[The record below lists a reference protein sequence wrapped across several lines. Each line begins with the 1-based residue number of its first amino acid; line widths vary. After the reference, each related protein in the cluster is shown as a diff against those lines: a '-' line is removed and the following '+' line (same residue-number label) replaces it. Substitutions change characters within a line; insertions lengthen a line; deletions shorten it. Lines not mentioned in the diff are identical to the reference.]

1 MKRPKGIVDFAPDP
15 ELFPFESR
23 WFESSVGPV
32 HYVDEG
38 DGRPL
43 LMLHGNPDWSFLYR
57 RFVAALRGEFRCVAP
72 DYPGFGLSAHPDG
85 YGYTAAE
92 HAVVVGELVDELGL
106 EGIVIVGA
114 DWGGPIGLE
123 IATQNP
129 DRVQG
134 FVMGNTWCWPVA
146 SAAQREFAER
156 MRSEPVQRE
165 IYEDNYFVTTKM
177 ANQLVADLSD
187 AEFRHYTDV
196 VPTPASREGIA
207 VFPREILDAEEWLVA
222 ILERI
227 PSTVADKPIVLTF
240 GREDPS
246 LGAPEVIERWQ
257 SLFVNSTF
265 VDLPGASH
273 YIQED
278 APEAMIEAIRS
289 AFGT

>member
-1 MKRPKGIVDFAPDP
+1 MKRPEGIVNFAPDP

-23 WFESSVGPV
+23 WFDSSVGPV

-57 RFVAALRGEFRCVAP
+57 KFVAALLGEFRCVAP

-85 YGYTAAE
+85 YRYTAAE
-92 HAVVVGELVDELGL
+92 HAVVVGELVDELSL
-106 EGIVIVGA
+106 EDIVIVGA

-129 DRVQG
+129 DRVHG
-134 FVMGNTWCWPVA
+134 LVMGNTWCWPVA

-177 ANQLVADLSD
+177 ADQLVAELSD

-196 VPTPASREGIA
+196 VPTPESREGIA

-227 PSTVADKPIVLTF
+227 PGTVADKPIVLTF

-257 SLFVNSTF
+257 SLFANSTF